1 MKKQSKPSDE
11 SAVWL
16 ERIRGRRRRR
26 KIRLA
31 AAVTV
36 VLAAVLVYF
45 TGLYGASIA
54 MLGDVLDSVSIAL
67 KPGQSWPIQTDKPEL
82 LSAQPLSGS
91 FLLLSSEDL
100 TLYSNSGSQLRR
112 IQHGYA
118 RPQAAAAGTRFCL
131 YNRTGTQLRVESR
144 TRTLYT
150 KNFSQPI
157 LTADIASGG
166 NVAVLTRST
175 RYTGELML
183 YNSQFEEVFHWYAT
197 EQDGTPYLMDL
208 DDNGRMVVGCA
219 SPAGGT
225 MGLNLV
231 VLDGSRTD
239 PLATIQLQNCSG
251 YSVSW
256 LGGGR
261 FAVITDSFA
270 AVYDAKGK
278 EYGRYNFTGTLQS
291 ADTSGGMLALLYDDG
306 QMKLLDSSLSEKVSV
321 SVPGAQRVMLADSG
335 AYCLTKDSVYGY
347 SLKGKALGVQT
358 FDSTP
363 QAVFRAGKLL
373 VAYGDSLGRLAL
385 EPLPASDASSA
396 ADSET

>member
-1 MKKQSKPSDE
+1 MKKQAKTTDE

-31 AAVTV
+31 VGITV
-36 VLAAVLVYF
+36 ILAAVLVYF

-54 MLGDVLDSVSIAL
+54 MLGDVLDTISIAL
-67 KPGQSWPIQTDKPEL
+67 KPGESWPLQTDKPEL

-91 FLLLSSEDL
+91 FLLLSGDDL

-150 KNFSQPI
+150 KTFSQPI

-166 NVAVLTRST
+166 EVAVLTRSN

-183 YNSQFEEVFHWYAT
+183 YDAQFEEIFHWYAT

-219 SPAGGT
+219 APAGGK
-225 MGLNLV
+225 MGLNV
-231 VLDGSRTD
+231 IVLNGSQTD
-239 PLATIQLQNCSG
+239 PLASIRLEGCSG
-251 YSVSW
+251 YRVSW

-261 FAVITDSFA
+261 FAVITDTFV
-270 AVYDAKGK
+270 AVYDTKG
-278 EYGRYNFTGTLQS
+278 EERARYDHAGTLLS
-291 ADTSGGMLALLYDDG
+291 ADTSGGTLALLYDDG
-306 QMKLLDSSLSEKVSV
+306 QLKLLDSSLSETGSASV
-321 SVPGAQRVMLADSG
+321 SGAEKVMLADG
-335 AYCLTKDSVYGY
+335 RAYCLTKDSVYGF
-347 SLKGKALGVQT
+347 SLKGKSLGVQT

-363 QAVFRAGKLL
+363 QAVFKAGKVLA
-373 VAYGDSLGRLAL
+373 AYGDSLDRLDL
-385 EPLPASDASSA
+385 DPLPAPESSSSA
-396 ADSET
+396 E